1 MNGSRPGYSSEP
13 SWGEMRDVSDV
24 AEVVFMNEIVNMV
37 RYFVKNLTC
46 LYNIS
51 KNDFLS
57 CIIKA

>member
-1 MNGSRPGYSSEP
+1 MS
-13 SWGEMRDVSDV
+13 DVSDGD
-24 AEVVFMNEIVNMV
+24 EVVFMNEIVNMV

-57 CIIKA
+57 CILMA

>member
-1 MNGSRPGYSSEP
+1 MNGSRPGYPSEP
-13 SWGEMRDVSDV
+13 SFGEMRDVSDV
-24 AEVVFMNEIVNMV
+24 AEVVNMV

-57 CIIKA
+57 YILMV

>member
-1 MNGSRPGYSSEP
+1 MS
-13 SWGEMRDVSDV
+13 DVSDV

-37 RYFVKNLTC
+37 RYFVKNLTY

-57 CIIKA
+57 CILMA

>member
-1 MNGSRPGYSSEP
+1 MS
-13 SWGEMRDVSDV
+13 DVSDV

-51 KNDFLS
+51 KNDFSSYILMV
-57 CIIKA
+57 